1 MIPPP
6 PPPPGDGR
14 GGVLLYST
22 VSIYGA
28 VFLGLNLVLLG
39 VLIVF
44 HIDTYEVLTREDG
57 LFENL
62 TALLFFLTALLLG
75 VIAAMGRGI
84 PGRWLYVLG
93 ALAFAFATGEEISWG
108 QRIFGFATPDY
119 LRAINTQNE
128 FTLHNIGGISGVFN
142 RLHRAGILLLCI
154 TTCAAYFVRKSRICG
169 VFLPS
174 ILTMYCFLV
183 QYGYR
188 PRDIVG
194 GFPLSLVREQYPL
207 LLFFAAYAF
216 FSRERRLFALSAVC
230 FAAIVLEHFILYEF
244 SRINVEPRSVWEGGE
259 YLFGIACVVYAGE
272 LFLTHRA
279 AVQKMPAPARG

>member
-6 PPPPGDGR
+6 PGDDR
-14 GGVLLYST
+14 GGILLYST
-22 VSIYGA
+22 VSVYGA
-28 VFLGLNLVLLG
+28 AFLGLNLILLSS
-39 VLIVF
+39 VVF
-44 HIDTYEVLTREDG
+44 DMDTYQVLTREDA

-75 VIAAMGRGI
+75 AIAAMGRGI

-93 ALAFAFATGEEISWG
+93 ALAFVFATGEEISWG

-119 LRAINTQNE
+119 LRAINAQNE
-128 FTLHNIGGISGVFN
+128 FNVHNIGWMSEVMS
-142 RLHRAGILLLCI
+142 RSHRAGIILLCI
-154 TTCAAYFVRKSRICG
+154 TTCAAYFVRKSSICG

-188 PRDIVG
+188 SRDLVG
-194 GFPLSLVREQYPL
+194 NFPLSLVRDQYLL
-207 LLFFAAYAF
+207 LLFLAAYAF
-216 FSRERRLFALSAVC
+216 FSRERRLFTLSAVF
-230 FAAIVLEHFILYEF
+230 FAAIVLEQFILREF
-244 SRINVEPRSVWEGGE
+244 ANVEPGSDWEGNE
-259 YLFGIACVVYAGE
+259 YVFSIACVVYAGE

-279 AVQKMPAPARG
+279 AAQKMPAPAGG